1 MRTAIVASDRVGGIV
16 SLGSGRLGVS
26 MWAFLLVAAILADA
40 VSAWAAGPA
49 SFVGQ
54 DDAALSLPG
63 AEAMAAFEPLVG
75 RWTIVL
81 DSDSDDVGTV
91 TMQSVAWNDDRTAIS
106 VEWSTVTES
115 GEQLA
120 GGRGRIIY
128 DDIAGA
134 VVNTYAGRD
143 GDQPFSGSA
152 TLISIDGA
160 ISDWRGHETRGNG
173 RSVNFE
179 VTYDLRDAHRFL
191 VDFIPT
197 CIDGL
202 DALQP
207 DRFAWVRVDEFLELV
222 PHADD
227 LAGEWVLREGGQP
240 GMPNGCRMSVERG
253 AGGMSLVFLM
263 REPGTNG
270 RLLGVETLWFD
281 PESGLKDL
289 FFDTVG
295 NIMNGEVTMVIEE
308 QPILNVRW
316 RGQPVGQ
323 PPMRITS
330 RVRVADGELRVDFLD
345 AALDGQRILDPP
357 SMVWVRP

>member
-1 MRTAIVASDRVGGIV
+1 
-16 SLGSGRLGVS
+16 
-26 MWAFLLVAAILADA
+26 
-40 VSAWAAGPA
+40 
-49 SFVGQ
+49 
-54 DDAALSLPG
+54 
-63 AEAMAAFEPLVG
+63 
-75 RWTIVL
+75 
-81 DSDSDDVGTV
+81 
-91 TMQSVAWNDDRTAIS
+91 
-106 VEWSTVTES
+106 
-115 GEQLA
+115 
-120 GGRGRIIY
+120 
-128 DDIAGA
+128 
-134 VVNTYAGRD
+134 
-143 GDQPFSGSA
+143 
-152 TLISIDGA
+152 
-160 ISDWRGHETRGNG
+160 
-173 RSVNFE
+173 
-179 VTYDLRDAHRFL
+179 
-191 VDFIPT
+191 
-197 CIDGL
+197 
-202 DALQP
+202 
-207 DRFAWVRVDEFLELV
+207 
-222 PHADD
+222 
-227 LAGEWVLREGGQP
+227 
-240 GMPNGCRMSVERG
+240 MPNGCRMSVERG